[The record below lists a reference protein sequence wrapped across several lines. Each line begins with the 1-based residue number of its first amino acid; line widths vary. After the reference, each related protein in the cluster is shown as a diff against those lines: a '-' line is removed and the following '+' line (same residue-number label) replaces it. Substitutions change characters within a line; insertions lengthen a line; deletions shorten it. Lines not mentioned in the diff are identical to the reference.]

1 VKHVLTLVAD
11 ALGREELMAA
21 VTALRAAGARPGP
34 MGWLAAGRACDLP
47 FTHPESVSVE
57 GAVREALAASKVDLA
72 VQPAEGRRKRLL
84 LADMESTVI
93 ANEMLDELAA
103 FADARERVAEITARA
118 MNGEVD
124 FREALRERV
133 GLLRGL
139 PVTVLLKVRQRI
151 RIDPGAK
158 ALVATVRHHDGYAAL
173 VSGGFGVFAEP
184 VRERLGFDEQRSNE
198 LVVED
203 GRVTGELGEPILDK
217 DAKRSILDELCRRL
231 ELTPEDVV
239 AVGDGANDLPMLR
252 AAGLGVAYRGKP
264 TVQAAAPHRVEH
276 GDLRVLLYF
285 QGYRAADIRS
295 E

>member
-1 VKHVLTLVAD
+1 VKHVLTLVAE

-21 VTALRAAGARPGP
+21 VTALRRIGVRPGP
-34 MGWLAAGRACDLP
+34 MDWLAAGRACDLP
-47 FTHPESVSVE
+47 FTHPEPAAVAE
-57 GAVREALAASKVDLA
+57 AVREGLASAPVDLA
-72 VQPAEGRRKRLL
+72 VQPTEGRRKRLL

-93 ANEMLDELAA
+93 ANEMLDELAD
-103 FADARERVAEITARA
+103 FAGARERVAEITARA
-118 MNGEVD
+118 MNGELD
-124 FREALRERV
+124 FRAALRERV

-139 PVTVLLKVRQRI
+139 PSMVLLKVRQRI

-158 ALVATVRHHDGYAAL
+158 MLVATVRHHDGYAAL

-198 LVVED
+198 LMVEG
-203 GRVTGELGEPILDK
+203 GRLTGELGEPILDK
-217 DAKRSILDELCRRL
+217 DAKLSILEELCGKL
-231 ELTPEDVV
+231 ELTPAEVA

-264 TVQAAAPHRVEH
+264 KVQAAAPHRVEH

-285 QGYRAADIRS
+285 QGYRAVDIRS